1 MKKKILDPQ
10 NLALIV
16 ICISTN
22 LTIGFII
29 ASVKLPFY
37 LDSIGTVL
45 ATAVGGLYIGILT
58 GILSVIIGS
67 LYTPTLWAYT
77 LTAITIAVYTNVVK
91 KIGFLTSLIP
101 TILLGLGL
109 GVVCAI
115 VSAPITTYLWSGVSL
130 SGADAITAFFNAL
143 GKNLLDS
150 VIFGGLSTDP
160 IDKTVTS
167 IVCYEIIRRFPLKSL
182 FQHKLEINNKL
193 R

>member
-67 LYTPTLWAYT
+67 LYTPTL
-77 LTAITIAVYTNVVK
+77 AVYTNVVK